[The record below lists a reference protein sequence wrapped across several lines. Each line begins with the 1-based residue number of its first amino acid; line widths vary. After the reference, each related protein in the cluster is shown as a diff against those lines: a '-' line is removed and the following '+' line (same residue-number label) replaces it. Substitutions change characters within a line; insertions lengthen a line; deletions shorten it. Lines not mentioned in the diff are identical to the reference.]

1 MILDRISLERSASLA
16 RTAKERKKE
25 KDEMMRNLRVKEEKE
40 RKKILLP
47 KRLGEKKVGKK
58 KKIELLVG

>member
-25 KDEMMRNLRVKEEKE
+25 KDEMMRNLRVNEEK
-40 RKKILLP
+40 RKK
-47 KRLGEKKVGKK
+47 EKNTSA
-58 KKIELLVG
+58 

>member
-1 MILDRISLERSASLA
+1 
-16 RTAKERKKE
+16 
-25 KDEMMRNLRVKEEKE
+25 MMRKLRLNEEEEKE
-40 RKKILLP
+40 KKILLP